1 MEKSLSTYRWVI
13 GILLIVIGLMSGLGL
28 ASSGYGDQVITNT
41 ANISNI
47 KDDVIEIKRD
57 VKVLLSRT
65 TGD

>member
-1 MEKSLSTYRWVI
+1 METTTYKWII

-28 ASSGYGDQVITNT
+28 ASSSYGDQVITNT
-41 ANISNI
+41 ANINNI
-47 KDDVIEIKRD
+47 EEDVKEIKRD